1 MVTPKVFAGN
11 EAEPENRDR
20 RNPFLA
26 FTLWLPMVTRQTL
39 GADLT
44 AGLTG
49 ALVVLPQGVA
59 FATLAGMPP
68 EYGLYAG
75 MVPAIIAAFFGSS
88 WHLVSGP
95 TTAASLLIFTS
106 ISAFATPGTAEF
118 VGLVLTLTFMV
129 GLLELTMGLMRM
141 GALVNYISHTVAIG
155 FTSGAAILI
164 AVSQLESLLGVDV
177 PRGRHFYDTL
187 TLIWNEIHNF
197 SPAAT
202 AVGVGALFLGVLSK
216 KLFPRVPN
224 MIVALIGTCVMAAVM
239 NTYFGLNVATISAIP
254 SGLPPLS
261 APHFSADVIRDLA
274 PTAVAVTIFALTE
287 AMSISRALAIRS
299 GQHVDGNQEFIGQGL
314 SNLVGCFF
322 SSYVATGSF
331 NRSGLN
337 YDAGAKTPIAAISAG
352 IMLVGVVMLVAP
364 LAVYLPKAGMAGI
377 LFLVAWNL
385 IDIKHIRQIVSS
397 SRSEAAVL
405 AVTFFSVLFLD
416 LELAIFAG
424 VILSLVFYL
433 NRASHPNVAVLAP
446 QNVENRRRFTDR
458 PNQPECPQLK
468 IVRIEGALYF
478 GAVASVIE
486 DLHRLESNFPDQRH
500 MLVLASNIHF
510 IDITGAEAIANEA
523 KVLRAGGGALYL
535 VDMKDSVEEQFRK
548 TGLIKMVGEEN
559 VFRSKTAA
567 FAAIY
572 ARLDRSICASCTQR
586 IFWECR
592 VDESN
597 PTPEPEP
604 MHPAM
609 PPLRIGQ
616 PEMARPDATSVPAD
630 ASAPET
636 PETPETS
643 ETAEK
648 PADGAASP
656 KRKRSLRRILVLVDI
671 NSHPRETV
679 AMGAR
684 LAQSYGSELALGNLV
699 GWDVSHRSGL
709 ALNLVNES
717 LVASL
722 RPPARARLQ
731 GMASDAGFP
740 DSQTLISTKQ
750 DPWEATLEMVTD
762 WHPDLL
768 VVADRGMFDPGFR
781 RQVTYRTPSGVTEVR
796 LRRYRPLRNRKKQD
810 D

>member
-26 FTLWLPMVTRQTL
+26 FTQWLPMVNRQTL
-39 GADLT
+39 GADLG

-75 MVPAIIAAFFGSS
+75 MVPAVIAAFFGSS

-95 TTAASLLIFTS
+95 TTAASILIFTS
-106 ISAFATPGTAEF
+106 ISHFATPGTAEY

-129 GLLELTMGLMRM
+129 GILELTMGLMRM

-155 FTSGAAILI
+155 FTAGAAILI
-164 AVSQLESLLGVDV
+164 AVSQLEHLLGVDV

-187 TLIWNEIHNF
+187 SSIWYEIENF
-197 SPAAT
+197 SPAAV
-202 AVGVGALFLGVLSK
+202 AVGVFGLALGILSK
-216 KLFPRVPN
+216 KFFPRIPN
-224 MIVALIGTCVMAAVM
+224 MIVALVGTCLLATLF
-239 NTYFGLNVATISAIP
+239 NSYLDLNVETISAIP

-261 APHFSADVIRDLA
+261 SPQFSADVIRDLA

-337 YDAGAKTPIAAISAG
+337 YDAGARTPVAAISAG

-364 LAVYLPKAGMAGI
+364 LAIYLPKAGMAGI

-385 IDIKHIRQIVSS
+385 LDIKHMRQIIAS

-446 QNVENRRRFTDR
+446 QNVDNRRRFTDA

-468 IVRIEGALYF
+468 IVRIEGAIYF

-486 DLHRLESNFPDQRH
+486 DLHRLESRFPDQRH

-523 KVLRAGGGALYL
+523 KVLRAAGGALYL
-535 VDMKDSVEEQFRK
+535 VDMKESVEAQFRK
-548 TGLIKMVGEEN
+548 TGLIKMIGEEN
-559 VFRSKTAA
+559 VFHSKTAA

-572 ARLDRSICASCTQR
+572 ARLDRSVCARCTER

-592 VDESN
+592 VDDSN
-597 PTPEPEP
+597 PAPEPEP
-604 MHPAM
+604 LHPAM
-609 PPLRIGQ
+609 PPLRVVQ
-616 PEMARPDATSVPAD
+616 PALPEPAP
-630 ASAPET
+630 APEA
-636 PETPETS
+636 PV
-643 ETAEK
+643 AAK
-648 PADGAASP
+648 PKANP
-656 KRKRSLRRILVLVDI
+656 KRKLNRILVLVDI
-671 NSHPRETV
+671 NHNPRETV

-684 LAQSYGSELALGNLV
+684 LAQRYEAEIALGNMV
-699 GWDVSHRSGL
+699 SWDVSRRGGL
-709 ALNLVNES
+709 ALNLVSES

-731 GMASDAGFP
+731 GLAAEAGYP
-740 DSQTLISTKQ
+740 DCQTLIATKQ

-768 VVADRGMFDPGFR
+768 VVADRGVFDPGFR
-781 RQVTYRTPSGVTEVR
+781 RQVTYRTPSGITEVR
-796 LRRYRPLRNRKKQD
+796 LRRYRPVRNKKGD
-810 D
+810 

>member
-1 MVTPKVFAGN
+1 MTTPKAFAGN
-11 EAEPENRDR
+11 EADPETRER

-26 FTLWLPMVTRQTL
+26 FTQWTPLVTRATM

-106 ISAFATPGTAEF
+106 ISAFAHPGTAEF

-129 GLLELTMGLMRM
+129 GVLELTMGLMRM

-155 FTSGAAILI
+155 FTAGAAILI
-164 AVSQLESLLGVDV
+164 GVNQIENLIGVDV

-187 TLIWNEIHNF
+187 ASIWEHIHGF
-197 SPAAT
+197 SPAA
-202 AVGVGALFLGVLSK
+202 ASVGVAAVVLGVLSR
-216 KLFPRVPN
+216 KLLPKFPN
-224 MIVALIGTCVMAAVM
+224 MIVALVGTCVMAAIM
-239 NTYFGLNVATISAIP
+239 NTYFGAGVETIAAIP

-261 APHFSADVIRDLA
+261 MPQFSADVIRDLA

-287 AMSISRALAIRS
+287 AMSISRSLAIRS

-314 SNLVGCFF
+314 SNLFGCFF

-337 YDAGAKTPIAAISAG
+337 YDAGARTPVAAISAG
-352 IMLVGVVMLVAP
+352 VFLVGVVMLVAP

-385 IDIKHIRQIVSS
+385 IDVKHIRQIVKSS
-397 SRSEAAVL
+397 SSEAAVL

-424 VILSLVFYL
+424 VMLSLMFYL

-446 QNVENRRRFTDR
+446 ANVENRRRFTDA

-486 DLHRLESNFPDQRH
+486 DLHRLESRFPDQRH

-523 KVLRAGGGALYL
+523 RVLRAGGGALYM
-535 VDMKDSVEEQFRK
+535 VDMKESVEEQFRK
-548 TGLIKMVGEEN
+548 TGLIDMVGQEN
-559 VFRSKTAA
+559 VFHSKTAA

-572 ARLDRSICASCTQR
+572 DRLDRSVCATCTQR

-592 VDESN
+592 SDATS
-597 PTPEPEP
+597 PSPSPAPEPL
-604 MHPAM
+604 HPAM
-609 PPLRIGQ
+609 PPFRVAEPCAPAQ
-616 PEMARPDATSVPAD
+616 PLPKPVEKTPVLAD
-630 ASAPET
+630 A
-636 PETPETS
+636 
-643 ETAEK
+643 K
-648 PADGAASP
+648 PARRRGP
-656 KRKRSLRRILVLVDI
+656 TRILVLVDI

-684 LAQSYGSELALGNLV
+684 LAQSYDAELAFGNV
-699 GWDVSHRSGL
+699 VSWDISHRSAL
-709 ALNLVNES
+709 ALNLVSES

-731 GMASDAGFP
+731 GMAAEAGFP
-740 DSQTLISTKQ
+740 DSQTLIATKQ

-768 VVADRGMFDPGFR
+768 VVADRGIFDPGFR
-781 RQVTYRTPSGVTEVR
+781 RQVTYRTPSGLAEVNI
-796 LRRYRPLRNRKKQD
+796 RRYRPIRKR
-810 D
+810 